1 MGRTYHLGQREAGVE
16 ETRANIIAAACDVLL
31 GPDGMSATVADVAKA
46 AGVTRQTVYQ
56 HFGSRS
62 DLYVGMLDDALAG
75 AEVKGLV
82 AALQAKDPLVA
93 FRRGIAEACR
103 VWAANRDAFR
113 RIAALADVD
122 PGVAELSERREQVR
136 RGYATFIIGRLHDA
150 GLLRRGLGAEDALL
164 VLEAAT
170 RFESFDYLH
179 GTRKLSLRKTVAI
192 LTHIAE
198 RAILQEPSPAPA
210 ARRDRALVEA

>member
-1 MGRTYHLGQREAGVE
+1 MGRYHLGQREAGVE
-16 ETRANIIAAACDVLL
+16 ETRARIIAAACDLLL
-31 GPDGMSATVADVAKA
+31 GPDGMSATMADVAKA

-62 DLYVGMLDDALAG
+62 DLYVGMLDEVLAG

-82 AALQAKDPLVA
+82 SALQAKDPLVA

-103 VWAANRDAFR
+103 VWASKLDAFR

-122 PGVAELSERREQVR
+122 PAVAELSARREQVR
-136 RGYATFIIGRLHDA
+136 HGYATFIIGRLNDA
-150 GLLRRGLGAEDALL
+150 GLLRRDLGPEDALL

-170 RFESFDYLH
+170 RFEPFDYLYA
-179 GTRKLSLRKTVAI
+179 TRKLSLRKTIAI
-192 LTHIAE
+192 LTDVAE
-198 RAILQEPSPAPA
+198 RAVLEEPVPSPVGG
-210 ARRDRALVEA
+210 RDRALVEA